1 MHNHIGTEIRTKL
14 LPAVR
19 NIGQWAKA
27 WSSDAEFLRTAKK
40 KVVLIIF
47 GCKKISQKMIMTL
60 ICKEVVYN
68 LVPAYAVIQEQQALF
83 GMIGRKELVDWPY
96 DYVLKINLTVKKIHK
111 KYVLEYK
118 RG

>member
-1 MHNHIGTEIRTKL
+1 MM
-14 LPAVR
+14 
-19 NIGQWAKA
+19 
-27 WSSDAEFLRTAKK
+27 
-40 KVVLIIF
+40 F

-83 GMIGRKELVDWPY
+83 GMIGRKELVGGAY
-96 DYVLKINLTVKKIHK
+96 DYKLNFNFIIKPFYK
-111 KYVLEYK
+111 KYALEYN

>member
-1 MHNHIGTEIRTKL
+1 MYNHIGTETRTKL

-27 WSSDAEFLRTAKK
+27 WSSDVEFLRTAKK
-40 KVVLIIF
+40 NTVFMVF

-68 LVPAYAVIQEQQALF
+68 LVPAYAVIQGQQALF
-83 GMIGRKELVDWPY
+83 GMIGRKELVGGSH
-96 DYVLKINLTVKKIHK
+96 DYKLNLNFIIKKIYK
-111 KYVLEYK
+111 KYALEYN